1 MRVYLSAPR
10 YGEVIISERAAA
22 ARFLRWISRDDNGE
36 MTDLLWAF
44 CLTPPEM
51 GGLGALPESMDT
63 VTALHGAVTD
73 AVTALLTDREHRN

>member
-1 MRVYLSAPR
+1 MRVYRTAPR
-10 YGEVIISERAAA
+10 CAEIIVRDSEAA

-73 AVTALLTDREHRN
+73 VLTALLTNRR